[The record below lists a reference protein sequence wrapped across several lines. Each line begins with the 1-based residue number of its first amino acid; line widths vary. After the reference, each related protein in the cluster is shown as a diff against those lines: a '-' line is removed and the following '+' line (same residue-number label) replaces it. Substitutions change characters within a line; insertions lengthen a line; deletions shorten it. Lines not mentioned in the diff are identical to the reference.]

1 MKLPKNFTLG
11 AVEWSV
17 TETASVPNAVGYCE
31 PNSGNILVQ
40 KSLSPDLKLWTFTHE
55 LTHAILFSMGKQ
67 MPHDEE
73 FVDGFANFLAQYL
86 KTNK

>member
-1 MKLPKNFTLG
+1 MKLPKNVTLG
-11 AVEWSV
+11 AVEWKV
-17 TETASVPNAVGYCE
+17 EEVDSVPNAVGYCD
-31 PNSGNILVQ
+31 P
-40 KSLSPDLKLWTFTHE
+40 SLGRIKVVTSLPPDLKLWTFTHE